1 MRQTVI
7 VIAACAALQGAS
19 AQTVWRCGNAYSQ
32 QPCAGGAPV
41 AASDARTP
49 ADRARAA
56 DVARNDW
63 ALADRLQKERLAQE
77 KSAGKALIIAPPQ
90 PAAAAASAA
99 RKDKKA
105 KKPDEFAAVDPASV
119 KHKKKKAKKSAD

>member
-1 MRQTVI
+1 MRQIVV
-7 VIAACAALQGAS
+7 VIAALAALQGAH
-19 AQTVWRCGNAYSQ
+19 AQTVWRCGSSYSQ

-77 KSAGKALIIAPPQ
+77 KNAGKALVIGPAPAP
-90 PAAAAASAA
+90 AAAASAA
-99 RKDKKA
+99 
-105 KKPDEFAAVDPASV
+105 
-119 KHKKKKAKKSAD
+119 HKGKKKAKETKDFAAIDPATVKHRKAKK

>member
-7 VIAACAALQGAS
+7 VIAAFAALQGAS

-32 QPCAGGAPV
+32 QPCAGGTPV
-41 AASDARTP
+41 AASDPRTP
-49 ADRARAA
+49 AERARAA

-90 PAAAAASAA
+90 PAAAPASAA
-99 RKDKKA
+99 HKKA
-105 KKPDEFAAVDPASV
+105 KKELAAVDPTTA
-119 KHKKKKAKKSAD
+119 KHKKKKKSSE